1 MPKISVESI
10 YNVLLSKILLVL
22 YIISVLMCSC
32 FFCSR
37 KTKLYF
43 HSILYHLL
51 LFAIIYFLSS
61 SEMARTLNSS
71 TSRQFSLGT
80 FPSPPCTHYYYSIYL
95 HPVVIL
101 RICCAL
107 ILRDPYL
114 FIPLQSMPHI
124 SLPQR
129 SFGDTS
135 VSNNFIVNLIF
146 SL

>member
-1 MPKISVESI
+1 MFFLLQKDKALFSFHFISSFVI
-10 YNVLLSKILLVL
+10 CDN
-22 YIISVLMCSC
+22 
-32 FFCSR
+32 
-37 KTKLYF
+37 
-43 HSILYHLL
+43 
-51 LFAIIYFLSS
+51 LFSL

-71 TSRQFSLGT
+71 TSRQFSWGI

-114 FIPLQSMPHI
+114 FFPLQSMPHI
-124 SLPQR
+124 SLPQKR
-129 SFGDTS
+129 FGDTS